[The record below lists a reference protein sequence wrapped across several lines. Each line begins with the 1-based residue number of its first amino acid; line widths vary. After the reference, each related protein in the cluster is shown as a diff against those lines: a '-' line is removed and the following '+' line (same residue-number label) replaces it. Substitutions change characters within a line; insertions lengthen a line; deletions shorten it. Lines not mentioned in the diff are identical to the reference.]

1 MRGCRTLTLKLKW
14 DSTTQITRSLTQ
26 EKILRKKDDILLL
39 AKRLLAETD
48 YKNRPIRLMGLSVS
62 SPVSEDEAFN
72 KKPIWIEGDLPFVDF
87 M

>member
-1 MRGCRTLTLKLKW
+1 
-14 DSTTQITRSLTQ
+14 
-26 EKILRKKDDILLL
+26 L